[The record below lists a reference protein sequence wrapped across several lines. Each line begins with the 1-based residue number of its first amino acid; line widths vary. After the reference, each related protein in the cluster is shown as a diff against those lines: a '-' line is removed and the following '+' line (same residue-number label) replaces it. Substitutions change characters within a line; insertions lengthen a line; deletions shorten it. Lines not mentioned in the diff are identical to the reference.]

1 MDMNRTMNPYAQPFF
16 FEGTKDEAVLLIHG
30 FTGTPAQMRP
40 LGDALAAAGYAVRGI
55 LLPGHGTNLRE
66 MERTGWTDWLGAAEE
81 ALKDLLAT
89 YRKVD
94 VIGFSMGGLIA
105 LNLAARFPVARFAT
119 ISAPIRLQSM
129 IAPLTPVLSL
139 FRRYQPWN
147 PEPRIS
153 GEVREPYTE
162 GYPGFPVRCAGQL
175 DTLRRKTLRRL
186 ADVKAPV
193 LIAQS
198 CMDSTVDLDSPYYLY
213 DHVSSVYREVLL
225 LERSRH
231 NALLGPEREH
241 LNADLIRFLDLPDE
255 TVLEASKH
263 HVRKAEAAGAK
274 AT

>member
-1 MDMNRTMNPYAQPFF
+1 MDMNRTMNLYAQPFF
-16 FEGTKDEAVLLIHG
+16 FEGTKDEEVLLIHG

-40 LGDALAAAGYAVRGI
+40 LGDVLKGEGYAVRGI
-55 LLPGHGTNLRE
+55 LLPGHGTNLKD
-66 MERTGWTDWLGAAEE
+66 MERSNWPEWLGAAED
-81 ALKDLLAT
+81 ALEELLAK
-89 YRKVD
+89 YGKVD

-105 LNLAARFPVARFAT
+105 LNLAARFPVHRVAT
-119 ISAPIRLQSM
+119 VSAPIRLQTL

-147 PEPRIS
+147 PEPKIE

-175 DTLRRKTLRRL
+175 DVLRRRTLKRL

-198 CMDSTVDLDSPYYLY
+198 CMDSTVDLVSPYYLY

-241 LNADLIRFLDLPDE
+241 LQADLVRFFGLPEE
-255 TVLEASKH
+255 TVREESKH
-263 HVRKAEAAGAK
+263 HVRKAEATGGK
-274 AT
+274 TP